1 MTPETIARAG
11 AMARWGT
18 FANAAITVTN
28 HAAAEDWPTVVDGR
42 IVIMHRPG
50 VHDPIEENRRR
61 RLHSAR
67 LTDLCDLTGRKL
79 EYWER

>member
-11 AMARWGT
+11 ALARWGT
-18 FANAAITVTN
+18 MLNAAITVTN
-28 HAAAEDWPTVVDGR
+28 HAAAEDWLSGPDGT
-42 IVIMHRPG
+42 IMRRPG

-67 LTDLCDLTGRKL
+67 LTELCDLTGHEL